1 MQRQRQL
8 GIRQAVLLATA
19 LATQTA
25 FAQTIPDAG
34 SLLRQQQLQ
43 QQPRL
48 PLQIP
53 AIQPADEEKKT
64 TDDGIQVPIKGLK
77 ISGNPQIFSTDELLA
92 LINDAIG
99 QSLGLGGLQNLVT
112 RITLHYRGQGYFLSR
127 AYLPPQD
134 ASAGIITI
142 AVQEVGLDPA
152 ENAVAIVSDNLRLR
166 EDIARRIVLEAVPA
180 GTAMRETDLE
190 RALLLL
196 NRLPG
201 LNAQVNLEPGSQPDT
216 SRLLMAL
223 DEGKLANYS
232 LGYDNAAG
240 RYNGTDRLSVSLSL
254 NDLTGSGDQLQILAN
269 SSNSDNT
276 YAGFNYSRPLGYLG
290 LQLNA
295 GYNHLVYRLGKVLEA
310 LNFNGYSD
318 NVNLDLSYPLKLTR
332 LESLWLSG
340 GFDHKSLVDRA
351 NGVTTSNKTVQTLNL
366 RVDWQHFHDDG
377 LTLGGFEGRAGNL
390 DIDPASDAYAA
401 DQGVNGPRKN
411 GDYQLF
417 RYSLSRLQKVTP
429 DLSLFAGL
437 DGQLAANNLDSAEQ
451 LQYSGPYGVRAY
463 PTGEGSGDE
472 GAKLT
477 LEGRY
482 SLKQAT
488 VLGHL
493 QASLFYDTAWLSR
506 YHDPERIN
514 LGGQP
519 NDYRIRG
526 WGIGLSAVRSDK
538 SQVNLV
544 WATKIG
550 NNPMANSTTGNDG
563 DGTNDKSRLW
573 LNASLY
579 F

>member
-1 MQRQRQL
+1 MQWQRQS
-8 GIRQAVLLATA
+8 GIRQAVLVASA

-25 FAQTIPDAG
+25 FAQPIPDAG

-77 ISGNPQIFSTDELLA
+77 ISGDPQVFSTDELLA

-112 RITLHYRGQGYFLSR
+112 RITQHYRGQGYFLSR

-295 GYNHLVYRLGKVLEA
+295 GYNHLVYRLGKELEA

-318 NVNLDLSYPLKLTR
+318 NVNIDLSYPLKLTR

-463 PTGEGSGDE
+463 PIGEGSGDE

-488 VLGHL
+488 VLGDL